1 MRTESAISDASINAV
16 APLIARATEIGSL
29 GVCQLKRVW
38 SVARAKRSGQI
49 PGTAYADEWCA
60 DTALLDLLGVGIEQF
75 YQKIHIQQLDFAALE
90 AWILALNDGVLPAVK
105 VQRFNALIRG
115 ESFAESCARIE
126 PVLSQAQIDFW
137 HEYGY
142 VVVPNAAPPEQILAT
157 HDMVWQ
163 ALEKSPIEPQ
173 GWYEHHPLQ
182 QGIMVQLFQH
192 PLLDANRNAA
202 RVQGAFAQLWQRN
215 DLWANTDR
223 VGFNPPET
231 PTRPFQ
237 GPRLHWDVSLITPIP
252 FGLQGILYLSDTAK
266 NQGAFTLVPG
276 MHRTLETWL
285 SGLPKGAKPREQ
297 DLYALG
303 AIPIA
308 GKAGDLII
316 WHQALAHG
324 ASPNTANLPRIVQY
338 LTWQP
343 FDRVIADEWL

>member
-1 MRTESAISDASINAV
+1 MTAQPDVWDSKPVQPI
-16 APLIARATEIGSL
+16 IAHATETGAL
-29 GVCQLKRVW
+29 GVCQLKRLW
-38 SVARAKRSGQI
+38 SISRAKRAGQI
-49 PGTAYADEWCA
+49 THAAFADEWAA

-75 YQKIHIQQLDFAALE
+75 YQHLLPQNIDFAALE
-90 AWILALNDGVLPAVK
+90 AWILALNQGALPSAK
-105 VQRFNALIRG
+105 VQRYNALIRG
-115 ESFAESCARIE
+115 ESIVAREAVE
-126 PVLSQAQIDFW
+126 PVLSQAQLDFW
-137 HEYGY
+137 HQYGY
-142 VVVPNAAPPEQILAT
+142 VVVPDAAPAAQIQAT
-157 HDMVWQ
+157 HDMIWQ
-163 ALEKSPIEPQ
+163 ALGKSPADPNS
-173 GWYEHHPLQ
+173 WYQHHPLQ

-202 RVQGAFAQLWQRN
+202 RVQGAFAQLWQRT

-237 GPRLHWDVSLITPIP
+237 GPRLHWDVSLKTPIP
-252 FGLQGILYLSDTAK
+252 FGLQGILYLSDTAA

-285 SGLPKGAKPREQ
+285 SGLAEWANPRQQ

-303 AIPIA
+303 AVPIA
-308 GKAGDLII
+308 GKSGDLII

-343 FDRVIADEWL
+343 FDRVIESEWI

>member
-1 MRTESAISDASINAV
+1 MPAQSDDSDAKLIQHAI
-16 APLIARATEIGSL
+16 APTTEAGSL
-29 GVCQLKRVW
+29 GVCHLKRLW
-38 SVARAKRSGQI
+38 SISCAKRAGQI
-49 PGTAYADEWCA
+49 PGAAYAEEWAA

-75 YQKIHIQQLDFAALE
+75 YQQLHLQQLDFAALE
-90 AWILALNDGVLPAVK
+90 AWILALNLGVLPAAR

-115 ESFAESCARIE
+115 ESPASTGPIE
-126 PVLSQAQIDFW
+126 PVLGQTQLDFW
-137 HEYGY
+137 HEHGY
-142 VVVPNAAPPEQILAT
+142 VVVPNAAPAAQILAT

-163 ALEKSPIEPQ
+163 ALGKSPADPQ
-173 GWYEHHPLQ
+173 SWYQYHPLQ

-202 RVQGAFAQLWQRN
+202 RVQGAFAQLWQRS

-237 GPRLHWDVSLITPIP
+237 GPRLHWDVSLKTPIP
-252 FGLQGILYLSDTAK
+252 FGLQGILYLSDTAE

-276 MHRTLETWL
+276 MHRALETWL
-285 SGLPKGAKPREQ
+285 GGLPTGANPRQQ

-303 AIPIA
+303 AVAIA

-324 ASPNTANLPRIVQY
+324 ASPNTAKLPRIVQY